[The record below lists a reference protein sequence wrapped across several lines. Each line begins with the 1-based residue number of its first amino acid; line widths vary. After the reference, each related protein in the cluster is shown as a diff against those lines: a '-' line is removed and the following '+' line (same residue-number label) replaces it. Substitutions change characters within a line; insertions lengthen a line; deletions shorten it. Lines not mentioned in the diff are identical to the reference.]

1 MMYNVKK
8 LRKLQKHYDDIGA
21 DFHDGILGSAADAIE
36 LYIKW
41 MADRD
46 NFIVQSGMWLD
57 FVKSL
62 DGKDE

>member
-1 MMYNVKK
+1 MYKVRK
-8 LRKLQKHYDDIGA
+8 LRELQKRYDDDGF
-21 DFHDGILGSAADAIE
+21 DFHDGILGAAADEIE
-36 LYIKW
+36 LYAKW
-41 MADRD
+41 MVDRD